1 MPHFFGL
8 PNPAT
13 LLDSP
18 PLEYLLRFFL
28 VFSSCI
34 QPYLSPHISHSISLT
49 IGRVMGSSSASSDD
63 KYMDLD
69 AQGTSM
75 VPEPDLTPREGQ
87 LLQGMTNL
95 QSQLSAVSQRQDELV
110 RLIGVLQEQQGG

>member
-1 MPHFFGL
+1 MPHFLGL

-28 VFSSCI
+28 VFSCI

-75 VPEPDLTPREGQ
+75 VPGPDLTPREGQ

-110 RLIGVLQEQQGG
+110 RLIGVLQEQGG